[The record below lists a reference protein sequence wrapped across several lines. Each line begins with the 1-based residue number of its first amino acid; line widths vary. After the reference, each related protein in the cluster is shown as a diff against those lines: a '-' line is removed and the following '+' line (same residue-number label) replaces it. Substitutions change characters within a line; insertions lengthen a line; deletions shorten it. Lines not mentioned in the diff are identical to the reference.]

1 MSEID
6 IKLNVCLTENWIEA
20 DVEVFSQNVNVCVG
34 GGISYAFYLFKNG
47 VRIETLWYSQ
57 NNKAR
62 FDLNETGA
70 YKVACF
76 VKSRIQA
83 ILQ

>member
-34 GGISYAFYLFKNG
+34 GGDFLCLLPF
-47 VRIETLWYSQ
+47 
-57 NNKAR
+57 
-62 FDLNETGA
+62 
-70 YKVACF
+70 
-76 VKSRIQA
+76 
-83 ILQ
+83 